1 MLLLLFC
8 QFTIHRGAQSVGQH
22 VAVVVVVD
30 LVIIIIMMVTWHII
44 RIASI
49 EQQMPVSVIT
59 EGRKDAGYGHTGAT
73 IAPQVT

>member
-22 VAVVVVVD
+22 VVVVD
-30 LVIIIIMMVTWHII
+30 LVIIIMMVTWHII